1 MNLQQK
7 MRRQEW
13 QRIKLFL
20 QGQLYYGSRTDVSC
34 GKILPKGATML
45 NGLVRGGLLIFAG
58 VMIFATTGSAIGGLV
73 VAAIGVLFIW
83 GGLTYRSR

>member
-1 MNLQQK
+1 
-7 MRRQEW
+7 
-13 QRIKLFL
+13 
-20 QGQLYYGSRTDVSC
+20 
-34 GKILPKGATML
+34 ML